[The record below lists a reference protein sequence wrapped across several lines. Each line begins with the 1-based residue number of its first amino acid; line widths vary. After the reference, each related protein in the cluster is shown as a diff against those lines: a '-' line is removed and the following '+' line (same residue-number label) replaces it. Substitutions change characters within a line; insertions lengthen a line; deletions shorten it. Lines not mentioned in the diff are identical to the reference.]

1 MAEPELA
8 PLRPARLTPK
18 DDVVSFG
25 KKKKKEK
32 GIELC

>member
-8 PLRPARLTPK
+8 PLSPARLTPK

-32 GIELC
+32 SIELC